1 MKHLDEYVISNKA
14 LMLFFEA
21 VSYANGHL
29 SYFFFTSV
37 YLNYLW
43 ES

>member
-29 SYFFFTSV
+29 SYFFH
-37 YLNYLW
+37 
-43 ES
+43 

>member
-29 SYFFFTSV
+29 SYFFSPVFI
-37 YLNYLW
+37 
-43 ES
+43 